1 VDHYPQLSQCLYQD
15 LVLCRVAGSS
25 NDWLDKTE
33 LYKTRPRGMT
43 RASVIHVPQD
53 LSYSYAQSDSEEDD
67 VD

>member
-25 NDWLDKTE
+25 NDWLD
-33 LYKTRPRGMT
+33 KTRPRGMT